1 MNRVED
7 LEAAILKRA
16 EKLATEYRERAERR
30 RASIV
35 KEAGEQLRLRE
46 EHETAL
52 AKAQGD
58 LVYLRKVQASE
69 LRLKAHMD
77 HLRWGLVQ
85 GMEHRLKDRMA
96 ALADEQ
102 EDAYLQTLQK
112 YLAQGAQAIER
123 GELIVE
129 VNHRDHQRL
138 MGRWDSFVAAAAPGK
153 TVTLADKPIDTVG
166 GMLIRSQDG
175 NIRLDNTFEGRRE
188 RLRSKLHQIIV
199 ERLIPATVD
208 GGGML

>member
-35 KEAGEQLRLRE
+35 KEAGDQLRLRE
-46 EHETAL
+46 EHETAM
-52 AKAQGD
+52 AKSQGD

-85 GMEHRLKDRMA
+85 DMEHRLKDRMVA
-96 ALADEQ
+96 FATDQ
-102 EDAYLQTLQK
+102 EDEYIQTLQK
-112 YLAQGAQAIER
+112 YLAQGAEAIER
-123 GELIVE
+123 GDLVAE

-138 MGRWDSFVAAAAPGK
+138 VERWDAFVAEAAPGK
-153 TVTLADKPIDTVG
+153 NITLASSPIDTVG

-175 NIRLDNTFEGRRE
+175 SIRLDNTFEGRRE

-199 ERLIPATVD
+199 DRLIPATVD

>member
-7 LEAAILKRA
+7 LESAILKRA

-30 RASIV
+30 RASILR
-35 KEAGEQLRLRE
+35 EAGEQLRLRE
-46 EHETAL
+46 EHETML
-52 AKAQGD
+52 AKSQAD
-58 LVYLRKVQASE
+58 LVYLRKIQASE

-85 GMEHRLKDRMA
+85 EIEHSLKDRMQA
-96 ALADEQ
+96 FSEQ
-102 EDAYLQTLQK
+102 EDAYLKTLQV
-112 YLAQGAQAIER
+112 YLAEGAQAIER
-123 GELIVE
+123 NDLIAE

-138 MGRWDSFVAAAAPGK
+138 AERWDAFAAEAAPGK
-153 TVTLADKPIDTVG
+153 NIQLAADPIDTVG
-166 GMLIRSQDG
+166 GVLIRSQDG
-175 NIRLDNTFEGRRE
+175 SIRLDNTFEGRRE
-188 RLRSKLHQIIV
+188 RLRSRLHQIIV